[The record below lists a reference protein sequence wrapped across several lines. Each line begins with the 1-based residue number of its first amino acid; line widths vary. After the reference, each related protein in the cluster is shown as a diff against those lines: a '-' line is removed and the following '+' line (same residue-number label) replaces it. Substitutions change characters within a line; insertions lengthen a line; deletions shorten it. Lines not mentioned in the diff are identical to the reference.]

1 MTEPSISPMGPVRDR
16 RRGKRFMTLRNAGKV
31 LIALVVIFAVI
42 SLWSERRRIAP
53 GQFGRLYEKR
63 TRDLKFEPKRPE
75 VVVVEDTNIHDQ
87 TAPDPMLLDG
97 VDREQWLGVN
107 QALGVPNPPAAVDPL
122 AAPAAT
128 STGAVTFSPGKKRP
142 LSEKGKVKVS
152 GGAGGLTVE
161 VEPE

>member
-1 MTEPSISPMGPVRDR
+1 MGPVRDR

-63 TRDLKFEPKRPE
+63 TRDIKFEPRRPE
-75 VVVVEDTNIHDQ
+75 VVVVEDTNIYDQ
-87 TAPDPMLLDG
+87 TAPDPMLLEG
-97 VDREQWLGVN
+97 VDREQWLGVS
-107 QALGVPNPPAAVDPL
+107 QAQPLPYPPGSVDPQ
-122 AAPAAT
+122 AAPPVT
-128 STGAVTFSPGKKRP
+128 STGAVVFSPGKKRP

>member
-1 MTEPSISPMGPVRDR
+1 
-16 RRGKRFMTLRNAGKV
+16 MTLRNAGKV
-31 LIALVVIFAVI
+31 VIGLIVIFAVV

-87 TAPDPMLLDG
+87 TAPDPMLLEG
-97 VDREQWLGVN
+97 VDREQWLGVS
-107 QALGVPNPPAAVDPL
+107 QAMALPHPPGSVDPL
-122 AAPAAT
+122 AGGPAT
-128 STGAVTFSPGKKRP
+128 STGAVVFSPGNKRP

-152 GGAGGLTVE
+152 GGAEGLRVE
-161 VEPE
+161 VDPE